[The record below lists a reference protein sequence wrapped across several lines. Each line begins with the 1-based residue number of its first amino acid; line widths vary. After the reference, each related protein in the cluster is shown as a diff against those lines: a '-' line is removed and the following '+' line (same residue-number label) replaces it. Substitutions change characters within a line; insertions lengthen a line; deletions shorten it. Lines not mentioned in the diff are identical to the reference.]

1 VENFINKSF
10 GLLDGILVGD
20 EEVTAFGFAV
30 LCCLN
35 GGEHF
40 FGRACFAAVEE
51 GSIEGHLAWVADA
64 VFVENQDLVLDVA
77 DVGDGKAAEVGDVVM
92 VEAKVL
98 IV

>member
-1 VENFINKSF
+1 
-10 GLLDGILVGD
+10 
-20 EEVTAFGFAV
+20 
-30 LCCLN
+30 
-35 GGEHF
+35 
-40 FGRACFAAVEE
+40 VEE